1 MTNQTFLKI
10 IKAQLEGAKGTWPD
24 ELPNVLWA
32 YRTTTRTPTGET
44 PFNLIYDTKALI
56 PVKTGVVNMRR
67 EFFHEEGNDNHLKL
81 NLDCLDEVR
90 DKASP
95 KNGKV
100 PAKDGQL
107 LQPKSEDQKT
117 YHRRPRLTKGHT
129 RNGRFNIS
137 QTRTNMGRALQD
149 RPLFKTRK
157 LPPGVNGW

>member
-1 MTNQTFLKI
+1 
-10 IKAQLEGAKGTWPD
+10 
-24 ELPNVLWA
+24 
-32 YRTTTRTPTGET
+32 
-44 PFNLIYDTKALI
+44 
-56 PVKTGVVNMRR
+56 MRR

-100 PAKDGQL
+100 PTKDGRL